1 MNQKIR
7 ARISGTGSFT
17 PPRRMTNADFEK
29 LVDTSDEWIVSRTGI
44 RERRIAG
51 DGITGSDMAVEACK
65 RALDMAGCPNEEVDL
80 LVLATVTP
88 DYRLPSNACV
98 VQEKMGLPNA
108 AAFDVVSACSGFING
123 LSIAKAYIETGQY
136 RKILVVGTE
145 YLSSIANYADRSTCV
160 LFGDAAGAVL
170 VEATTEDAGIRS
182 TFLKSD
188 GSMREWL
195 WIKVG
200 GTKYPYQKGTD
211 PQGLDKI
218 YMSGSDIFKV
228 AVREMGRASQAVI
241 ENAGIAPE
249 QIRWVVP
256 HQANLRIIEA
266 LVKRLNVPMDR
277 VYLNIEKYGNTSS
290 ASVPLALDEAN
301 RQGLIARGD
310 HVLMVAFGGGLFWG
324 SALVKW

>member
-1 MNQKIR
+1 
-7 ARISGTGSFT
+7 
-17 PPRRMTNADFEK
+17 MTNADFEK

-44 RERRIAG
+44 RERRIA
-51 DGITGSDMAVEACK
+51 DNGITGSDMAVEACK
-65 RALDMAGCPNEEVDL
+65 KALEMARCRNDEVDL
-80 LVLATVTP
+80 LILGTVTP

-98 VQEKMGLPNA
+98 VQEKMGLTNA
-108 AAFDVVSACSGFING
+108 AAFDVVAACSGFLNG
-123 LSIAKAYIETGQY
+123 LSIAKAYIENGQY
-136 RKILVVGTE
+136 RKILVVGSE
-145 YLSSIANYADRSTCV
+145 YLSSIANYKDRGTCV

-182 TFLKSD
+182 TFMKSD
-188 GSMREWL
+188 GTLREWL

-200 GTKYPYQKGTD
+200 GAKYPYQTGTD
-211 PQGLDKI
+211 PAGLDKI
-218 YMSGSDIFKV
+218 SMSGSDIFKV
-228 AVREMGRASQAVI
+228 AVREMARASQAVMDGS
-241 ENAGIAPE
+241 GIGPD

-266 LVKRLNVPMDR
+266 LAKRLDVPMER
-277 VYLNIEKYGNTSS
+277 VYLNIERYGNTSS

-310 HVLMVAFGGGLFWG
+310 HVLMVAFGGGLIWG